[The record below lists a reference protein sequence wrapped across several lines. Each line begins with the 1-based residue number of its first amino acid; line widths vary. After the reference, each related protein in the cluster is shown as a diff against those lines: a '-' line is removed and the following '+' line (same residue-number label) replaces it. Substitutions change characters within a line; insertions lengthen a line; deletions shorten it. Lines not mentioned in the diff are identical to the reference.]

1 MTFDY
6 KWGAMSSNDPTPVP
20 LGFYTK
26 EEAQSHADKMNS
38 LIETWEENPVIYED
52 KLTGNQ
58 FRRWDKNHWKVKPNP
73 WIVMDM
79 NRGN

>member
-1 MTFDY
+1 
-6 KWGAMSSNDPTPVP
+6 
-20 LGFYTK
+20 
-26 EEAQSHADKMNS
+26 

-52 KLTGNQ
+52 KLTGKQ